1 MEYSHSKLD
10 PKADLQFCF
19 VGFDALRPNSFS
31 VMSGQLLV
39 VLGWNSTK
47 QMIKCLVQGHN
58 AVPLMSLKP
67 VTLQPQI

>member
-1 MEYSHSKLD
+1 MNLCICDKNKNLTSWHSHWYVIMILHACHVIMEYSHSKLD

-39 VLGWNSTK
+39 VLG
-47 QMIKCLVQGHN
+47 
-58 AVPLMSLKP
+58 
-67 VTLQPQI
+67 